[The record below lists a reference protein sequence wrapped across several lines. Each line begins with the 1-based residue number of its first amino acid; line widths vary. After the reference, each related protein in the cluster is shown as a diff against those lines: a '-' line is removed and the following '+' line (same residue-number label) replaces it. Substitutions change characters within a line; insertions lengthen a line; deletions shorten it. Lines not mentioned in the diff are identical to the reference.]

1 MPQYIASCLVD
12 IPFSALIPVE
22 EVSDAEAAA
31 ELSVAETAESP
42 RGATSS
48 VGSSG
53 VAVVAAS
60 ILFGA
65 TETLGDAE
73 MEGVEADPIA
83 EVEEEAA
90 VAGAT
95 SRDAAALSSVGA
107 GGAGTG
113 MPCTVRKRK
122 RDPRVRKR
130 RVYILARNR

>member
-31 ELSVAETAESP
+31 ELSVAETAESS

-65 TETLGDAE
+65 TETL
-73 MEGVEADPIA
+73 GVEADPIA